1 MDKAAHP
8 PPSLQPLTTRIFTV
22 RSDADTCVSKR
33 KRSIPDGDAVAP
45 SFASPSAPPS
55 PQRLDTPPRRG
66 RQGELAR
73 LRAEL
78 TALERRQRIYN
89 PAGIENRS
97 EPDAPGSDWT
107 LGAPEIDGW
116 LPDRRIDLAG
126 LSEIKPGSYAAS
138 PAALVFTLLLA
149 ARRLSTARAGS
160 THTGLMVW
168 CWPVRM
174 AREVGGLYGPGLAT
188 LGIDVSGLLLVE
200 TATPAD
206 TLWAMEECLGSG
218 AAAIVIGCLD
228 DVALTPARRLALAA
242 QAQRT
247 PSLLVTSAR
256 SAVTPATFARWRVAG
271 CPSAPNPYDPEAPGA
286 PRFAITLER
295 CRGTAVDVAQ
305 PSSIVEWNHDAHR
318 FGVVAGMADRAVETP
333 VRA

>member
-8 PPSLQPLTTRIFTV
+8 PLSSQPLPTRIFTV
-22 RSDADTCVSKR
+22 RSDTDTSASKR
-33 KRSIPDGDAVAP
+33 MSTIPDGGAVAP
-45 SFASPSAPPS
+45 SFAPPSAPPS
-55 PQRLDTPPRRG
+55 PQRPDTPPRRG

-89 PAGIENRS
+89 PTGIDDRAKS
-97 EPDAPGSDWT
+97 DAANADWT

-116 LPDRRIDLAG
+116 LPDCRLDLTG
-126 LSEIKPGSYAAS
+126 LSEIKPESYAAS
-138 PAALVFTLLLA
+138 PAALAFTLLLA
-149 ARRLSTARAGS
+149 ARRLSAGGAGS
-160 THTGLMVW
+160 PHPGLMVW
-168 CWPVRM
+168 CWPTRM
-174 AREVGGLYGPGLAT
+174 SREIGSLYGPGLAA
-188 LGIDVSGLLLVE
+188 LGIDPGDLLLIE

-228 DVALTPARRLALAA
+228 GVALTPARRLALAA

-247 PSLLVTSAR
+247 PALLVTAAR
-256 SAVTPATFARWRVAG
+256 SAVTPATSARWRIAG
-271 CPSAPNPYDPEAPGA
+271 CPSAPHPYDPAAPGA

-295 CRGTAVDVAQ
+295 CRGTAVDTAQ

-318 FGVVAGMADRAVETP
+318 FGVVAGMADRASETP
-333 VRA
+333 ARA